1 MISFKPY
8 LNQNYEKIKQKC
20 LQSNCLFEDE
30 LFPAN
35 DKSLFHFNTPERT
48 IIWKRPHE
56 IVDNPE
62 FIVESIV
69 PDDLDQGQIG
79 DWYLLIFR

>member
-8 LNQNYEKIKQKC
+8 LNQNYEKIKKKC
-20 LQSNCLFEDE
+20 LQSNCMFEDE
-30 LFPAN
+30 LFPAT
-35 DKSLFHFNTPERT
+35 DKSLFHFNTPERN

-56 IVDNPE
+56 IVDNPQ

-79 DWYLLIFR
+79 DWYLLIFP